1 MWFLTHTVGDPNLSP
16 IPYRTVSY
24 HFPLEYLSRSRS
36 LSARRTVFFCLKF
49 PVFPLKK
56 SKARRENGCITQE
69 LLLITF
75 QFSNFHIHFLSHKK
89 IIPPNKLVHFILT
102 DWLDQDDMLTAKK
115 ALTNRRK
122 GHSSIH
128 QQNEQLL
135 KKGLKPL
142 DVKMIV

>member
-1 MWFLTHTVGDPNLSP
+1 MGKWLYFTRTTV
-16 IPYRTVSY
+16 I
-24 HFPLEYLSRSRS
+24 
-36 LSARRTVFFCLKF
+36 
-49 PVFPLKK
+49 
-56 SKARRENGCITQE
+56 
-69 LLLITF
+69 LIIF
-75 QFSNFHIHFLSHKK
+75 QFTNFHIHFLSHK
-89 IIPPNKLVHFILT
+89 KLVHFILT

-122 GHSSIH
+122 EQSSIH

>member
-1 MWFLTHTVGDPNLSP
+1 MNVFISVHFYVYKRLIHLLLVFRYSYIILDDYL
-16 IPYRTVSY
+16 VSIK
-24 HFPLEYLSRSRS
+24 H
-36 LSARRTVFFCLKF
+36 
-49 PVFPLKK
+49 
-56 SKARRENGCITQE
+56 RENGCITQE

-115 ALTNRRK
+115 ALTYRRK